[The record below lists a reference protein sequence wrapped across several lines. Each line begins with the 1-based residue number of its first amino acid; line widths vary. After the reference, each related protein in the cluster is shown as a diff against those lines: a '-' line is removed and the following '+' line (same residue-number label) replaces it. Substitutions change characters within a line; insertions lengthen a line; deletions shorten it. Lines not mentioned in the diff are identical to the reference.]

1 MCWPISSLSLDGCC
15 FVDFVA
21 GVGSRYGR
29 TIQAMPA
36 QVTAIKL
43 LQLVGVCWFGF
54 EVRFAGVIIEHE
66 DVLPYS
72 LATRLWQS

>member
-1 MCWPISSLSLDGCC
+1 MKLLACAGPLVASLDGCC

-43 LQLVGVCWFGF
+43 LQLVGV
-54 EVRFAGVIIEHE
+54 
-66 DVLPYS
+66 VLK
-72 LATRLWQS
+72 